1 MAPPPARESAG
12 DRTPGKRTE
21 ERFQEQSGRIVHGAA
36 ASIEND
42 ETSARMLSGRT
53 TINAAV
59 CTWWAYTQEAPNEI
73 LIIANDL
80 EQAQA
85 RTFKAIRGFL
95 CYNPALTHSADPQ
108 SLRAIETRIKAAQL
122 DLHWRR

>member
-1 MAPPPARESAG
+1 
-12 DRTPGKRTE
+12 
-21 ERFQEQSGRIVHGAA
+21 
-36 ASIEND
+36 
-42 ETSARMLSGRT
+42 MLSGRT
-53 TINAAV
+53 TIYAAI

-108 SLRAIETRIKAAQL
+108 SLRATRRSSRLPSSICIGDGDESHSFLSSPNHKSRTR
-122 DLHWRR
+122 DEI